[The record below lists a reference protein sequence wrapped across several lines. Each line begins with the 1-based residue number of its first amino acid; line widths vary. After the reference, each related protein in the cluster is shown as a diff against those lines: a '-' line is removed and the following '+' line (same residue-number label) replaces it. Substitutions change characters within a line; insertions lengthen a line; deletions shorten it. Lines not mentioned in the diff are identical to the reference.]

1 MDDTWCNY
9 SDLPSPL
16 SYLNSSKQS
25 NKINHMVSV
34 EVKFEYG
41 MFDNIQLELPMI
53 PEINSNF
60 TIDKK
65 LLIAKN
71 TSKCKIDSFYVRG
84 IDYFV
89 DEDYNTKV
97 VVNLYSHTKS
107 F

>member
-1 MDDTWCNY
+1 
-9 SDLPSPL
+9 
-16 SYLNSSKQS
+16 
-25 NKINHMVSV
+25 MVSV
-34 EVKFEYG
+34 EVKFEHG
-41 MFDNIQLELPMI
+41 MYDNVQLELPMI

-71 TSKCKIDSFYVRG
+71 TSKCIIDSFYVRG

-89 DEDYNTKV
+89 DEESTTKV
-97 VVNLYSHTKS
+97 VVNLYSHTKT

>member
-1 MDDTWCNY
+1 MIKNPVVSDDTWCNY

-16 SYLNSSKQS
+16 FYLNSKKQS
-25 NKINHMVSV
+25 NKINLMVSV

-65 LLIAKN
+65 LLIAKTLPN
-71 TSKCKIDSFYVRG
+71 VKLIRSMLGELTISSMKI
-84 IDYFV
+84 IIQ
-89 DEDYNTKV
+89 
-97 VVNLYSHTKS
+97 KS
-107 F
+107 L